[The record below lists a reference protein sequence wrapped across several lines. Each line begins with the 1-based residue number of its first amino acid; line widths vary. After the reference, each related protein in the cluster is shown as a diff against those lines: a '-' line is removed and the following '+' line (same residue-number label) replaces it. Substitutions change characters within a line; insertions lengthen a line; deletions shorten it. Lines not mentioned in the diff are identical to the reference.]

1 MEMVFD
7 AKEFNIVEL
16 ETIEAPLTDY
26 QAGVVAGVT
35 TGVGIAA
42 IVAVAAC

>member
-1 MEMVFD
+1 MEMTFD
-7 AKEFNIVEL
+7 AEQFNILEL

-26 QAGVVAGVT
+26 QAGVAAGVA
-35 TGVGIAA
+35 TGVGILG

>member
-1 MEMVFD
+1 MEITFD
-7 AKEFNIVEL
+7 AEQFNIVEL

-26 QAGVVAGVT
+26 QAGVAAGVV
-35 TGVGIAA
+35 TGVGILG